1 MPRKK
6 QRRSWGSVTEVKR
19 AKKYVLRWLETTPEG
34 RKRKTETVYGTYREA
49 CNRLDAIHADVM
61 TRGDDRRVMTI
72 GEVAEKWWLPEIE
85 ERLESGSLKP
95 ATARLYKTAWS
106 VHIKERWGNVPCDK
120 VRQGDVQD
128 WLDSMTKSMAKMATV
143 AAQRI
148 MDIAVMREEV
158 DTNKFRAKYRN
169 PTTGETRTKDVL
181 TQEEAE
187 TVLAKLRGSTLEA
200 PFILAC
206 FGGCRV
212 AESLAVA
219 VNDISFE
226 SKNGELFAVAAIHR
240 QASVKNG
247 PPREIG
253 DMKNE
258 QSNRVTV
265 IPPPYSERL
274 NEIHA
279 ARIAE
284 GSRWI
289 ADRGDGETYARNTA
303 SKSWRTQWLKIG
315 VQGKTVTMQNLRPS
329 WRTMAE
335 VEWKVSDRLL
345 ELMMGHKLPG
355 VTGAHYIRQDGKTL
369 VDAFTDEY
377 LANYRPI

>member
-19 AKKYVLRWLETTPEG
+19 GKKYVLRWLETTPEG

-61 TRGDDRRVMTI
+61 TRGDDRRSMTI

-85 ERLESGSLKP
+85 ERLANGDIKP
-95 ATARLYKTAWS
+95 ATAKLYTLAWS
-106 VHIKERWGNVPCDK
+106 THVKERWANVPCDK

-128 WLDSMTKSMAKMATV
+128 WLDSLTKSTAKV
-143 AAQRI
+143 AIITAQRI
-148 MDIAVMREEV
+148 MDIAVMREESE
-158 DTNKFRAKYRN
+158 TNKFRLKYRR
-169 PTTGETRTKDVL
+169 PSSGETRTKDVL
-181 TQEEAE
+181 TQAEAE
-187 TVLAKLRGSTLEA
+187 AVLARLNDSTLEA

-219 VNDISFE
+219 VDDVRFE
-226 SKNGELFAVAAIHR
+226 RKDGELFAVVAVHR
-240 QASVKNG
+240 QASQKNG
-247 PPREIG
+247 TPREVG

-265 IPPPYSERL
+265 IPPPYSDRIK
-274 NEIHA
+274 EIHA
-279 ARIAE
+279 RRIAD
-284 GSRWI
+284 GSQWLT
-289 ADRGDGETYARNTA
+289 DKGDGDAWATQSA
-303 SKSWRTQWLKIG
+303 SRAWKIEWPRLG
-315 VQGKTVTMQNLRPS
+315 VPEKNVTMQNLRPS

-335 VEWKVSDRLL
+335 VSWKVNDRLL

-355 VTGAHYIRQDGKTL
+355 VTGRHYIRQDDKTL
-369 VDAFTDEY
+369 ADAFIGEY
-377 LANYRPI
+377 LANYRHI

>member
-19 AKKYVLRWLETTPEG
+19 GKKYVLRWLETTPEG

-61 TRGDDRRVMTI
+61 MRKDDRRVMTI

-85 ERLESGSLKP
+85 ERLASGSLKP
-95 ATARLYKTAWS
+95 ATAKLYKIAWS
-106 VHIKERWGNVPCDK
+106 AHVKERWGNVPCDK

-128 WLDSMTKSMAKMATV
+128 WLDRMTKGTARIAV
-143 AAQRI
+143 VVAQRI
-148 MDIAVMREEV
+148 MDIAVLREEAEV
-158 DTNKFRAKYRN
+158 NRFRAKYRI
-169 PTTGETRTKDVL
+169 PTAGETRTKDVL
-181 TQEEAE
+181 TQDEAE
-187 TVLAKLRGSTLEA
+187 AVLAQLHASTLEA
-200 PFILAC
+200 PFIMQC

-219 VNDISFE
+219 VDDISFE
-226 SKNGELFAVAAIHR
+226 NKSGELFAVAAIHR

-253 DMKNE
+253 DMKNK

-265 IPPPYSERL
+265 IPPPYSMRL
-274 NEIHA
+274 KEIHA

-289 ADRGDGETYARNTA
+289 ADRGDGEAYSCARA
-303 SKSWRTQWLKIG
+303 SGEWRSKWREVG
-315 VQGKTVTMQNLRPS
+315 VSGKTVTMQNLRPS

-335 VEWKVSDRLL
+335 VEWKVNDRLL

-355 VTGAHYIRQDGKTL
+355 VTGAHYMRQDDKAL
-369 VDAFTDEY
+369 SDAFAEAY
-377 LANYRPI
+377 LANYRTT

>member
-6 QRRSWGSVTEVKR
+6 QRRSWGSVTEGKR
-19 AKKYVLRWLETTPEG
+19 GKKYVLRWLETTPEG

-85 ERLESGSLKP
+85 DRLASGSLKP
-95 ATARLYKTAWS
+95 ATAKLYTLSWS
-106 VHIKERWGNVPCDK
+106 THVKERWGKVPCDK

-128 WLDSMTKSMAKMATV
+128 WLDTLTKSTAKASMI

-148 MDIAVMREEV
+148 MDIAVMREEA
-158 DTNKFRAKYRN
+158 DANKFRAKYRM
-169 PTTGETRTKDVL
+169 PTAGSTHTKDVL
-181 TQEEAE
+181 TQAEAE
-187 TVLAKLRGSTLEA
+187 AVLEKLRGSAFEA

-219 VNDISFE
+219 VDDVRFE
-226 SKNGELFAVAAIHR
+226 RKGGELFAVVAVHR
-240 QASVKNG
+240 QASAKNG

-265 IPPPYSERL
+265 VPPPYSVRL
-274 NEIHA
+274 MEIHA
-279 ARIAE
+279 ERIAE
-284 GSRWI
+284 GSRWV
-289 ADRGDGETYARNTA
+289 ADKGDGETWSTQSANW
-303 SKSWRTQWLKIG
+303 SWKNRWAKLGATEKN
-315 VQGKTVTMQNLRPS
+315 VTMQNLRPS

-335 VEWKVSDRLL
+335 MSWKVNDRLL

-355 VTGAHYIRQDGKTL
+355 VTGRHYMRQDDKSL
-369 VDAFTDEY
+369 VDAFADEY
-377 LANYRPI
+377 LANYRPT

>member
-19 AKKYVLRWLETTPEG
+19 AKKYVLRWVESTPEG

-49 CNRLDAIHADVM
+49 CNRLDVIHADVM

-72 GEVAEKWWLPEIE
+72 GEVAEKWWLPEVE
-85 ERLESGSLKP
+85 ERLANGDIKHE
-95 ATARLYKTAWS
+95 TARQYTLAWS
-106 VHIKERWGNVPCDK
+106 AHVKPRWYNVPCDE

-128 WLDSMTKSMAKMATV
+128 WLDSMTKSTAKIAVV

-148 MDIAVMREEV
+148 MDIAVMREES
-158 DTNKFRAKYRN
+158 DGNKFRAKYRN
-169 PTTGETRTKDVL
+169 PSAGETRTKDIL
-181 TQEEAE
+181 TLDEAE
-187 TVLAKLRGSTLEA
+187 TVMARLRGSTLEA

-212 AESLAVA
+212 AESLAVS
-219 VNDISFE
+219 VEDVRFE
-226 SKNGELFAVAAIHR
+226 HKGGELFAVVSVHR
-240 QASVKNG
+240 QAGAKNAR
-247 PPREIG
+247 PREDG

-258 QSNRVTV
+258 RSNRVTV
-265 IPPPYSERL
+265 IPPPYSKRL
-274 NEIHA
+274 KEIRA
-279 ARIAE
+279 ERIAD

-289 ADRGDGETYARNTA
+289 ADRGDGEMHARETA
-303 SKSWRTQWLKIG
+303 SRAWRKKWNKFG
-315 VQGKTVTMQNLRPS
+315 VRDKTVTMQNLRAS

-335 VEWKVSDRLL
+335 VEWKVNDRLL

-355 VTGAHYIRQDGKTL
+355 VTGTHYIRADDKAL
-369 VDAFTDEY
+369 ADAFATEY
-377 LANYRPI
+377 LANYRDA

>member
-19 AKKYVLRWLETTPEG
+19 GKKYVLRWLETTPEG

-61 TRGDDRRVMTI
+61 TRKDDRRVMTI

-85 ERLESGSLKP
+85 DRLASGSLKP
-95 ATARLYKTAWS
+95 ATARSYTLSWS
-106 VHIKERWGNVPCDK
+106 AHVKERWGNVPCDK

-128 WLDSMTKSMAKMATV
+128 WLDTLTKATAKISIV
-143 AAQRI
+143 VAQRI
-148 MDIAVMREEV
+148 MDIAVMREESNA
-158 DTNKFRAKYRN
+158 NKFRAKYRI
-169 PTTGETRTKDVL
+169 PTAGATRTKDVL
-181 TQEEAE
+181 TQDEAE
-187 TVLAKLRGSTLEA
+187 AVLARLRGSTLEA
-200 PFILAC
+200 PFIMQC

-219 VNDISFE
+219 VDDISFE
-226 SKNGELFAVAAIHR
+226 TKKGELFAVAAIHR

-265 IPPPYSERL
+265 IPPPYSVRL
-274 NEIHA
+274 MEIHA

-284 GSRWI
+284 GSRWV
-289 ADRGDGETYARNTA
+289 ADKGDGETWSTQSA
-303 SKSWRTQWLKIG
+303 SWSWKNRWAKLGATEKN
-315 VQGKTVTMQNLRPS
+315 VTMQNLRPS

-335 VEWKVSDRLL
+335 MSWKVNDRLL

-355 VTGAHYIRQDGKTL
+355 VTGRHYMRQDDKSL
-369 VDAFTDEY
+369 VDAFADEY
-377 LANYRPI
+377 LANYRPT

>member
-19 AKKYVLRWLETTPEG
+19 GKKYVLRWLETTPEG

-85 ERLESGSLKP
+85 ERLASGSLKP
-95 ATARLYKTAWS
+95 ATAKLYTLSWS
-106 VHIKERWGNVPCDK
+106 AHVKERWGNVPCDK

-128 WLDSMTKSMAKMATV
+128 WLDPMTKATARIAV
-143 AAQRI
+143 VVAQRI
-148 MDIAVMREEV
+148 MDIAVMREESDV
-158 DTNKFRAKYRN
+158 NKFRAKYRI
-169 PTTGETRTKDVL
+169 PTAGETRTKDVL
-181 TQEEAE
+181 TQDEAE
-187 TVLAKLRGSTLEA
+187 TVMERLRGSILEA

-219 VNDISFE
+219 VDDISFE
-226 SKNGELFAVAAIHR
+226 RKNGELFAVAAIHR
-240 QASVKNG
+240 QASIKNG

-265 IPPPYSERL
+265 IPPPYSVRL
-274 NEIHA
+274 KEIHA

-289 ADRGDGETYARNTA
+289 ADRGDGEACSCAKATGEWR
-303 SKSWRTQWLKIG
+303 SKWREVG
-315 VQGKTVTMQNLRPS
+315 VSGKTVTMQNLRPS

-335 VEWKVSDRLL
+335 VTWKVNDRLL
-345 ELMMGHKLPG
+345 ELLMGHKLPG
-355 VTGAHYIRQDGKTL
+355 VTGAHYIRQDDKAL
-369 VDAFTDEY
+369 ADAFAAEY
-377 LANYRPI
+377 LANYRDA